1 MGITNQLIAVAVS
14 QIANSQHHCLVTDQ
28 IITSQHHTQQLYWLM
43 HGLHV
48 VCKSLQASLLC
59 KKADIRAKW
68 DKMQG
73 QDTVR
78 KSDLQQRK
86 YHFVPTLWQSR
97 AGQGRAGQG
106 RAGQG
111 RAGTHSEKPGVMAHK
126 GGC

>member
-1 MGITNQLIAVAVS
+1 MR
-14 QIANSQHHCLVTDQ
+14 
-28 IITSQHHTQQLYWLM
+28 
-43 HGLHV
+43 GLHV

-78 KSDLQQRK
+78 KSMFLHHGK
-86 YHFVPTLWQSR
+86 
-97 AGQGRAGQG
+97 
-106 RAGQG
+106 AGQG
-111 RAGTHSEKPGVMAHK
+111 RAGTHSEEPGVMAHK